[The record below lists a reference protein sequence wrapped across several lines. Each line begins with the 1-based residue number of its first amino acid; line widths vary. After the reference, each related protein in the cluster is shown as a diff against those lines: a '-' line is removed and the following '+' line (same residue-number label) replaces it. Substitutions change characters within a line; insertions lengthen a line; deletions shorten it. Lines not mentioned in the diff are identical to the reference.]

1 MICNKILQIKIIIYS
16 ASLCIYMYMIIF
28 FRFLSEWWFNLPAQ
42 LPMTIDDWWL
52 MYELA
57 LVTWIPMHGANLTC
71 WLCLINCRFDNA
83 NIIWHYSREKITVFT
98 VALSKK
104 KRAFVRFEVPEII
117 FVVFD
122 VTSSPHPSNLLL
134 LSIFLTV
141 YQWLHSII
149 VKTIR
154 LKLKYN
160 NI

>member
-104 KRAFVRFEVPEII
+104 KMAFVRFEVPEII